1 MQMLCD
7 GRCDIKYH
15 LITSVTSC
23 VQELHY
29 PRGRMTAGPPV
40 ATKVG
45 RYPIAVVPGQ
55 FQDYYR
61 RSADVSLRVVVLN
74 SGFSPRVSVT
84 FIAFDTVSWVTG
96 KASDCKNACAN
107 FSKSFS
113 FVTASWT
120 TS

>member
-1 MQMLCD
+1 M
-7 GRCDIKYH
+7 
-15 LITSVTSC
+15 S
-23 VQELHY
+23 
-29 PRGRMTAGPPV
+29 AGSLAP
-40 ATKVG
+40 TKVG

-61 RSADVSLRVVVLN
+61 RSADVSLTVVVLN

-84 FIAFDTVSWVTG
+84 FSAFDTVSWVTG
-96 KASDCKNACAN
+96 RASDWKNACGN
-107 FSKSFS
+107 FSKRFS